1 MPPAAGSR
9 SPILGTVS
17 IASRRQ
23 SSRPIEA
30 SAKRPSLGATSLARA
45 MLMRAARSV
54 PNQGLA
60 RALFTG
66 LRVVAIKSVGLAV
79 SSAASMRA
87 PGPASDEHPSSAHAD
102 AADARTR
109 NMLRRDTA
117 ISRIMILT
125 ARPIATQPPSR
136 HAPVLAPDRGNSGAA
151 VRPCREFRAGGWNF
165 GVQRYHAP

>member
-30 SAKRPSLGATSLARA
+30 SAKRPSLGATGLAGA
-45 MLMRAARSV
+45 MLRRAGRSV
-54 PNQGLA
+54 PTQGLA
-60 RALFTG
+60 RALFPG

-102 AADARTR
+102 AADASTR

-125 ARPIATQPPSR
+125 ARAPLQRQPPSR
-136 HAPVLAPDRGNSGAA
+136 HAPVLA
-151 VRPCREFRAGGWNF
+151 
-165 GVQRYHAP
+165 

>member
-1 MPPAAGSR
+1 MPAAAGRR

-30 SAKRPSLGATSLARA
+30 SEKRPSLGATSLARA
-45 MLMRAARSV
+45 TLIRAARSV

-66 LRVVAIKSVGLAV
+66 LRVVAIKSVGLVV
-79 SSAASMRA
+79 SSAVSMRA

-102 AADARTR
+102 AADANTR
-109 NMLRRDTA
+109 SMLRREKVVVGFK
-117 ISRIMILT
+117 ILP
-125 ARPIATQPPSR
+125 ARATSKRPTHHCGTR
-136 HAPVLAPDRGNSGAA
+136 LADA
-151 VRPCREFRAGGWNF
+151 
-165 GVQRYHAP
+165 